1 MSRRTASKTAAGV
14 KAAAIAAPID
24 HSILGTLLCNDDAAV
39 RAVLNQFLAS
49 SAEDAAALCAA
60 LAVGNRTGA
69 LRLAHRLKGGSRMV
83 GAVRLADF
91 CERAERAV
99 REGDSP
105 SVLATAA
112 ELEEEAKRLTV
123 YLREWLAADG

>member
-1 MSRRTASKTAAGV
+1 MSRRTASKAAAGA

-24 HSILGTLLCNDDAAV
+24 HAILATLLCNDDAAV
-39 RAVLNQFLAS
+39 RAVLSQFLAS

-60 LAVGNRTGA
+60 LGVGNRTGS

-83 GAVRLADF
+83 GAGRLADC
-91 CERAERAV
+91 CERAECAV
-99 REGDSP
+99 REGDAP
-105 SVLATAA
+105 SALATAV
-112 ELEEEAKRLTV
+112 ELEAEAKRLAA

>member
-1 MSRRTASKTAAGV
+1 MSRRTASKTAARAN
-14 KAAAIAAPID
+14 AAAIATPID
-24 HSILGTLLCNDDAAV
+24 HSILGTLLCNDGVAV
-39 RAVLNQFLAS
+39 RAVLSQFLLS

-60 LAVGNRTGA
+60 LGVGNRTGA

-83 GAVRLADF
+83 GAGRLADF

-105 SVLATAA
+105 AALATAA
-112 ELEEEAKRLTV
+112 ELEWEAKRLIA
-123 YLREWLAADG
+123 YLREWLAANG

>member
-1 MSRRTASKTAAGV
+1 MSRRTASKAAAGA
-14 KAAAIAAPID
+14 KAVAIAAPID
-24 HSILGTLLCNDDAAV
+24 HAILATLLCNDDAAV
-39 RAVLNQFLAS
+39 RAVLGQFLAS

-60 LAVGNRTGA
+60 LGVGNRTGS

-83 GAVRLADF
+83 GASRLADC

-99 REGDSP
+99 CEGDAP
-105 SVLATAA
+105 SALATAV
-112 ELEEEAKRLTV
+112 ELEAEAKRLAA

>member
-39 RAVLNQFLAS
+39 RAVLSQFLAS

-60 LAVGNRTGA
+60 LGVGNRTGA
-69 LRLAHRLKGGSRMV
+69 LRLAHRLKGGGRMV
-83 GAVRLADF
+83 GAGRLADI

-112 ELEEEAKRLTV
+112 ELEGEAKRLTA